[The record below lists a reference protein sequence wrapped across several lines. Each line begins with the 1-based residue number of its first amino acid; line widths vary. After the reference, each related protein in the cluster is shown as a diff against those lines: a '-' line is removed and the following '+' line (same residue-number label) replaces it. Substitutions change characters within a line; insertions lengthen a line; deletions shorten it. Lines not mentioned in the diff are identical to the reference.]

1 MGRAVSTALLGGAL
15 VLVAAA
21 FGPTPMLVPGAALL
35 PLAIGAA
42 AWVSW
47 AARGARVERRLEAT
61 RTVED
66 EPVAVA
72 LEARTRV
79 PPPPGSELIE
89 PLLAEPPRPAGGRR
103 VHRLDAEV
111 SFPRRGRVR
120 LEPALLR
127 VRDPLGLALREVRSP
142 AGELLV
148 LPRIEAVLVARGGSA
163 PGGLLAVP
171 ASVGVTDAAEV
182 EVDSLREAPA
192 ETPATRI
199 HWPAV
204 ARTGVLMERTLVPES
219 DRRPLVI
226 LDASDP
232 ESPEALDSAVR
243 AAASLC
249 VWLARAGGCEL
260 LLPGDRRPTTI
271 DAALAA
277 WPALHARL
285 ALVES
290 GGSTSAPARFGRAGA
305 ILWVAARAPGRT
317 AGPRALAR
325 SSARAAAGERYVVA
339 PGQAGPG
346 DAFAVAGC
354 HGRRL
359 ERSYRRVAA

>member
-15 VLVAAA
+15 ILVAAA
-21 FGPTPMLVPGAALL
+21 FGPTPMLVPGAALM
-35 PLAIGAA
+35 PLGIGAA

-47 AARGARVERRLEAT
+47 AARGARVERRLAVT
-61 RTVED
+61 RAVEG
-66 EPVAVA
+66 EPTA
-72 LEARTRV
+72 LTIEARTRV
-79 PPPPGSELIE
+79 WPPPGSELVE
-89 PLLAEPPRPAGGRR
+89 PLRAEVHQPGGG
-103 VHRLDAEV
+103 HRILRLEVEV

-120 LEPALLR
+120 LEPAVLR
-127 VRDPLGLALREVRSP
+127 VRDPLGLAVREVRSP
-142 AGELLV
+142 ADEVLV
-148 LPRIEAVLVARGGSA
+148 LPRVEPVGVGRGGHT
-163 PGGLLAVP
+163 PGGPLAAP
-171 ASVGVTDAAEV
+171 APVGLTAAAEV

-192 ETPATRI
+192 EAPATRI

-204 ARTGVLMERTLVPES
+204 ARTGVLMERTFVLES

-232 ESPEALDSAVR
+232 ESPEALDAAVR

-249 VWLARAGGCEL
+249 VRLARTGGCEL
-260 LLPGDRRPTTI
+260 LLPGDRRPAAI

-290 GGSTSAPARFGRAGA
+290 GGSTPARVRLGRAGS
-305 ILWVAARAPGRT
+305 ILWVVARAPGA
-317 AGPRALAR
+317 AGGAPTLPRSL
-325 SSARAAAGERYVVA
+325 ARAAAGERYVVA
-339 PGQAGPG
+339 PGPARSEA
-346 DAFAVAGC
+346 AFAVAGC

-359 ERSYRRVAA
+359 ERAYRRAAA

>member
-1 MGRAVSTALLGGAL
+1 VGRAVSTGLLGGAL
-15 VLVAAA
+15 LLVAAA

-35 PLAIGAA
+35 CLGIGAA
-42 AWVSW
+42 VWVSW
-47 AARGARVERRLEAT
+47 AARGARVERRLGVI

-66 EPVAVA
+66 EPVAIA

-79 PPPPGSELIE
+79 APPPGSELVE
-89 PLLAEPPRPAGGRR
+89 PLLADGPQPATGRL
-103 VHRLDAEV
+103 VAEV

-142 AGELLV
+142 ADELLV
-148 LPRIEAVLVARGGSA
+148 LPRIEAVRVGRGGPA
-163 PGGLLAVP
+163 PGRLLAAP
-171 ASVGVTDAAEV
+171 AAVGMTDGAEV

-192 ETPATRI
+192 EAPATRI

-204 ARTGVLMERTLVPES
+204 ARTRVLMERTLVPES
-219 DRRPLVI
+219 DRRPLVL

-232 ESPEALDSAVR
+232 ESPEALDAAVR

-249 VWLARAGGCEL
+249 VWLARTGGCEL
-260 LLPGDRRPTTI
+260 LLPGDRRPAKV
-271 DAALAA
+271 DAALAT

-290 GGSTSAPARFGRAGA
+290 GGSTPAPARLERAGA
-305 ILWVAARAPGRT
+305 ILWVAARSPGHA
-317 AGPRALAR
+317 AGVRALGR
-325 SSARAAAGERYVVA
+325 SLARAGAGERYVVA
-339 PGQAGPG
+339 PGPAGPG
-346 DAFAVAGC
+346 TAFAVAGC

-359 ERSYRRVAA
+359 ERSYRRAAA